1 MSCTYDISVANLYHI
16 LACFCSFTTFLFQK
30 FATLSCVS
38 VDFQH
43 NALIL
48 HDIDTFGDQALHS
61 AMFWVSIVI
70 GIDALSRFLL
80 IVCGISGMQQKTDFD
95 LSLKYFCGQ

>member
-1 MSCTYDISVANLYHI
+1 MHLNFDDISVANLYHI
-16 LACFCSFTTFLFQK
+16 LACFCSFTTFMFQK

-43 NALIL
+43 NALIF

-61 AMFWVSIVI
+61 AMFSVSIVI
-70 GIDALSRFLL
+70 GIDALSRFLSIL
-80 IVCGISGMQQKTDFD
+80 FVESPVCSKKLTSI
-95 LSLKYFCGQ
+95 